1 MSEAYSGGCTGSA
14 IRSDSGQAAALCV
27 ADWLYFAAAPTFAIM
42 ALLTS
47 ILGGGQPAILCLG
60 AEHTQPLS
68 GMVPMYVLMS
78 AFHLPPWLK
87 LMSSRRKR
95 APARLILRLRT
106 VCSDRSPNRGAAMV
120 FDRQPAL

>member
-1 MSEAYSGGCTGSA
+1 MSEASSGGCASSA
-14 IRSDSGQAAALCV
+14 IHSDSGQAAALCV

-47 ILGGGQPAILCLG
+47 ILGGAQPAILCLG
-60 AEHTQPLS
+60 ADHAQPLS

-95 APARLILRLRT
+95 APAPPILRLRA
-106 VCSDRSPNRGAAMV
+106 VCSDRSPNSGAAMV